1 MSACRRTCRRLAG
14 AVAAGLPVVLF
25 AAGAAAQETD
35 SPDGFGWRDGRPT
48 VTAFGGNLSAAP
60 VLRLDAD
67 AVSFFGQPRPG
78 GFRSGANL
86 RRARV
91 GVEGEASGAFEYS
104 FVWDFGGSDPGDWS
118 QIYEVQVAY
127 TGLGWGAVRL
137 GAFKLQRLPEF
148 AGSSFDLPFL

>member
-1 MSACRRTCRRLAG
+1 MIACRRTCRRLAG
-14 AVAAGLPVVLF
+14 AVAAGLPVLLF

-48 VTAFGGNLSAAP
+48 ATAFGGNLSAAP

-91 GVEGEASGAFEYS
+91 GVEGEASGAFE
-104 FVWDFGGSDPGDWS
+104 
-118 QIYEVQVAY
+118 
-127 TGLGWGAVRL
+127 
-137 GAFKLQRLPEF
+137 
-148 AGSSFDLPFL
+148 